1 MHGDRV
7 SLREFPS
14 HRSASTPRSLV
25 PRPSPVLRQAAPD
38 TLLVEER
45 IETVPFPLVPSAPQ
59 SRGDHI
65 TQHLSTSASL
75 TITFPAILGRHV
87 GARQRLEPFHD
98 FLPPQPDGLRP
109 EPYGLRETPCT
120 ISTMDCGLAQPGRS
134 HDLGQS
140 HNPGSSRR
148 HADSFPSCPSVS
160 LPARATGGAPPA
172 DTQIGRSPAAAVEPP
187 RSGSPLSGTARAPT
201 APGDSRPWT
210 RHWLSRWPSHC
221 PSCRSNRSPSGLT
234 ERLPAGPGTG
244 AVPGRLPFR
253 SAAPRAGT
261 RRWGDPD
268 PARKRIARAHEPDP
282 MPVGDAGTERAG
294 RADDREL
301 PV

>member
-1 MHGDRV
+1 MDCG
-7 SLREFPS
+7 PK
-14 HRSASTPRSLV
+14 
-25 PRPSPVLRQAAPD
+25 
-38 TLLVEER
+38 
-45 IETVPFPLVPSAPQ
+45 
-59 SRGDHI
+59 
-65 TQHLSTSASL
+65 
-75 TITFPAILGRHV
+75 
-87 GARQRLEPFHD
+87 
-98 FLPPQPDGLRP
+98 
-109 EPYGLRETPCT
+109 PYGLRETPCT

-187 RSGSPLSGTARAPT
+187 RSGSPALRHGPRPDGTPRLAPVDAPLVEPVAEPLSELPVEPLAERPHGAP
-201 APGDSRPWT
+201 SRP
-210 RHWLSRWPSHC
+210 
-221 PSCRSNRSPSGLT
+221 G
-234 ERLPAGPGTG
+234 PAREQFL
-244 AVPGRLPFR
+244 AVFRFR

-282 MPVGDAGTERAG
+282 MPR
-294 RADDREL
+294 R
-301 PV
+301 